1 MTDQTQGNVPKIRFK
16 EFDAPWVP
24 KKLGQIYTE
33 RNERGNDSLP
43 ILSVSIHSGI
53 STGELSNE
61 TLGKKVRRSED
72 KSLYKHVR
80 SGDLV
85 LNMMRAWQGALG
97 VAKTEGMVSPAYLTA
112 APDDTVYPLFMD
124 CGLRRPQVVAQMNQ
138 LSYGVTDFRKR
149 LYWDSF
155 VRVRFAA
162 PSVPEQQRI
171 ASYFSDL
178 DSIIS
183 LHQYKHEKLVVL
195 KQAIIQKMFPKP
207 DRKIPEVRF
216 DGFSGAWSSE
226 EMKTLGTFSKGA
238 GFSKGDLRASG
249 TPIVLYGRLYTDY
262 QTAITQVD
270 TFVEDRRGT
279 VKSKGNEVV
288 VPASGE
294 TSEDIARAS
303 ALLASE
309 IIIGGDLNI
318 ISPCDRLDPY
328 FLALALSHGQPKYD
342 LARRAQGKTVVHVRG
357 TDISSVSMTFPDLRE
372 QKRIAA
378 YFRSIDEL
386 ILRHSDQIK
395 KLQQVKSAC
404 QESMFA

>member
-1 MTDQTQGNVPKIRFK
+1 MSDHTAGGVPKIRFK
-16 EFDAPWVP
+16 GFDAAWEP
-24 KKLGQIYTE
+24 KNLGQIYKE
-33 RNERGNDSLP
+33 RNERGDDSLP

-53 STGELSNE
+53 SNSELSDE

-72 KSLYKHVR
+72 KSLYKRVQA
-80 SGDLV
+80 GDLV

-124 CGLRRPQVVAQMNQ
+124 CGLRRPQVVAQMNR

-162 PSVPEQQRI
+162 PSVSEQHKI
-171 ASYFSDL
+171 ASYFSNL
-178 DSIIS
+178 DSMIS

-195 KQAIIQKMFPKP
+195 KRATMQKMFPKP
-207 DRKIPEVRF
+207 GNKIPEVRF

-270 TFVEDRRGT
+270 TFVEDRKGT

-303 ALLASE
+303 ALLASG

-318 ISPCDRLDPY
+318 ISPCERLDPY

-357 TDISSVSMTFPDLRE
+357 ADISSVSVSFPELRE
-372 QKRIAA
+372 QERIAA

-386 ILRHSDQIK
+386 IVRHSNQIK
-395 KLQQVKSAC
+395 KLQQVKLAC